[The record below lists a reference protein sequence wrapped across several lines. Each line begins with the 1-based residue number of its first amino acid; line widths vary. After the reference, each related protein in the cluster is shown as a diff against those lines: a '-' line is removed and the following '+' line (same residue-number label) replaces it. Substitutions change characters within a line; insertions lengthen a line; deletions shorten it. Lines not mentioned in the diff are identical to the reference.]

1 MKGIKTVGFP
11 RMHKEKGEKR
21 DFLPKLFEQL
31 KEYDL
36 EIFLEKNYGE
46 GMGYKEEDYK
56 KVNRKINFESH
67 EDVYKK
73 DMVVVLRA
81 PEDKEIDIMKEGA
94 ILISMLHYE
103 TRETRNKLL
112 KGKKINC
119 FSMDSMYNDDNDR
132 IMVNY
137 RGTSRAGSRVAF
149 EELKKRT
156 GRFEKIKRDILFVTV
171 IGMGAVASNSA
182 KAFEEFSDR
191 EFLYDDLNKGLIV
204 RFIPRTVT
212 KDDEKLEKIM
222 KTTDIL
228 VDASK
233 RRNTSDIII
242 KNELIKFLPEYSII
256 LDLTADPYNE
266 KITPIQVKGIEGIPC
281 GTLDKYIIEP
291 EDEIYDSIPER
302 IDAINRRVVV
312 SCNAWPGVEP
322 KECMDLY
329 GRLIFP
335 FLDVIIN
342 SDINCLNLESKNMYA
357 RSLFKSTLDYYLL
370 SKK

>member
-1 MKGIKTVGFP
+1 MNDIKTIGFP
-11 RMHKEKGEKR
+11 KMHKEEGEKR

-31 KEYDL
+31 KEYDV
-36 EIFLEKNYGE
+36 EVFLEKKYGE

-56 KVNRKINFESH
+56 KANTKIIFEDH
-67 EDVYKK
+67 DDVYKK
-73 DMVVVLRA
+73 DIVIVLRA
-81 PEDKEIDIMKEGA
+81 PDVEEINLMNEES

-103 TRETRNKLL
+103 TRETRNDMLMS
-112 KGKKINC
+112 KKIKC

-156 GRFEKIKRDILFVTV
+156 NFFNKIDNDTVLITV
-171 IGMGAVASNSA
+171 IGMGSVACNSA
-182 KAFEEFSDR
+182 KAFEEFSDK
-191 EFLYDDLNKGLIV
+191 EFLHSEKSKGLIV
-204 RFIPRTVT
+204 SFIPRTVT
-212 KDDEKLEKIM
+212 KDENKLKKII
-222 KTTDIL
+222 KRTDIL

-233 RRNTSDIII
+233 RMNPSQIII
-242 KNELIKFLPEYSII
+242 KNELLKFLPEYAII

-266 KITPIQVKGIEGIPC
+266 NLNPIQVKGIEGIPC
-281 GTLDKYIIEP
+281 GTLDKYVIEP
-291 EDEIYDSIPER
+291 SDELYDCIPKT
-302 IDAINRRVVV
+302 INTINRRVVV

-342 SDINCLNLESKNMYA
+342 NDTNNLSINSKNMYE
-357 RSLFKSTLDYYLL
+357 RSLFKSSLDYYIS